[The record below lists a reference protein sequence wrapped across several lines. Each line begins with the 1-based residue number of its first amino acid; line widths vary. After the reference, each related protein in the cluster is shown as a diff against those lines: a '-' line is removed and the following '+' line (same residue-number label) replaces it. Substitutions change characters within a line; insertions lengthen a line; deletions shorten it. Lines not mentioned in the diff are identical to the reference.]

1 MCQVYAGQPP
11 ESYEPV
17 TRRLRL
23 SGHSTSIRL
32 ERSFN
37 DLWKRGGL
45 MYASPLR

>member
-1 MCQVYAGQPP
+1 MRQVGICGEVFDRHLGRGSA
-11 ESYEPV
+11 
-17 TRRLRL
+17 
-23 SGHSTSIRL
+23 IRL